1 MRRVMIIDDEKALRS
16 LLKRIIP
23 WEELQLEVAGEAESG
38 VEAINT
44 IDKIRPHIVLADI
57 KMPFMNG
64 LEFAELAKKRYP
76 DLKIVILTAH
86 EEFDYAR
93 TCIKIGVEDY
103 LLKPINRNQ
112 VTETLRKI
120 VASMGPEKE
129 EEEVDDNITPGTMK
143 NVQEFLRQEYQ
154 DSNMNL
160 TSVAQKFGFH
170 PSYLSRRFKEEVG
183 QSLIDYLTAYR
194 MEKACELAQQGML
207 MYRTA
212 EEVGIKD
219 PNYFGR
225 CFKKYKGVS
234 YSDYMKSLTEEE
246 TKGD

>member
-1 MRRVMIIDDEKALRS
+1 MRRVMLIDDEKALRS

-44 IDKIRPHIVLADI
+44 IDKIRPHIVFADI

-64 LEFAELAKKRYP
+64 LEFAELAKQRYP
-76 DLKIVILTAH
+76 DLKVIILTAH

-93 TCIKIGVEDY
+93 QSIKIGVEDY

-112 VTETLRKI
+112 VIETLKRI
-120 VASMGPEKE
+120 IDSLGPEKA
-129 EEEVDDNITPGTMK
+129 EEEVEDEIAPGAMG
-143 NVQEFLRQEYQ
+143 QIQAFLTEAYQ

-170 PSYLSRRFKEEVG
+170 PSYLSRKFKEEVG

-194 MEKACELAQQGML
+194 MEKACELALQGML

-225 CFKKYKGVS
+225 CFKKYKGIS

-246 TKGD
+246 EVN